1 MDLDLPPLKEDDIT
15 LTFYSPAFVSAVLKD
30 NDGDIVMQDLD
41 DPSVT
46 SRIVE
51 VVEGTRT
58 GVFQAQPED
67 VVFPLPP
74 YCYTTDTELQ
84 TPQDLSYRVESVVEW
99 VLVVD
104 TNFILSHLYLV
115 NNLVEAY
122 HRWGNVVM
130 IPWATIMELDGL
142 KKSTSSIDSGTGVT
156 VGMLAR
162 RANNWCFEKMAK
174 REPGLWGQT
183 KEEVLD
189 STAIKGDAAI
199 LDCCR

>member
-74 YCYTTDTELQ
+74 YCYLL
-84 TPQDLSYRVESVVEW
+84 TPSCRHPRTYRTGLNRLSNGYWWLTQISSCPI
-99 VLVVD
+99 
-104 TNFILSHLYLV
+104 FI
-115 NNLVEAY
+115 
-122 HRWGNVVM
+122 W
-130 IPWATIMELDGL
+130 
-142 KKSTSSIDSGTGVT
+142 
-156 VGMLAR
+156 
-162 RANNWCFEKMAK
+162 
-174 REPGLWGQT
+174 
-183 KEEVLD
+183 
-189 STAIKGDAAI
+189 
-199 LDCCR
+199 